1 MKPHTSPLNA
11 LSYDFVLLCREL
23 TDKAT
28 EARFM
33 GHYQRAESFECSRD
47 MIVGVLEQHG
57 CDQLDIA
64 GFNKLFKP

>member
-33 GHYQRAESFECSRD
+33 EHYQRAESFNLAE
-47 MIVGVLEQHG
+47 ILLIEG
-57 CDQLDIA
+57 
-64 GFNKLFKP
+64 